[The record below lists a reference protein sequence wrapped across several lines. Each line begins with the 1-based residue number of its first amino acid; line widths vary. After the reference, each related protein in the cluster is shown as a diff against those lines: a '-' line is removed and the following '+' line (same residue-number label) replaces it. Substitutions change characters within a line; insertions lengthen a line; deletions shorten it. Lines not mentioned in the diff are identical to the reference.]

1 MHKSSIQ
8 DAEIKNQL
16 DDIQTLL
23 EDAIQ
28 QTRSMTFELSPPLL
42 YEIGLDALSSHEL
55 ETLQLL
61 AESNTTKQIASELFI
76 SAKTVES
83 HRQSIM
89 KKLKIY
95 NMTDLVKFAIREGI
109 TL

>member
-1 MHKSSIQ
+1 
-8 DAEIKNQL
+8 
-16 DDIQTLL
+16 
-23 EDAIQ
+23 
-28 QTRSMTFELSPPLL
+28 MTFELSPPLL

-61 AESNTTKQIASELFI
+61 AEGKTTKQIASELFI
-76 SAKTVES
+76 SVKTVES